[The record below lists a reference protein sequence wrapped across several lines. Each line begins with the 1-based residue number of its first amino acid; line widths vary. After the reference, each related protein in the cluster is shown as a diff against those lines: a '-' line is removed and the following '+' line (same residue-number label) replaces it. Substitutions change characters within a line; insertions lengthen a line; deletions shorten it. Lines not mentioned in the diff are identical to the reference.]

1 MQRCSVT
8 RHVHHPAVAL
18 TQNLKSLA
26 AQAAGAD
33 TVGIVTRDHLLT
45 GGAAVPPWLG
55 QIGQLHTERESNEE
69 NKEDKERGRQTERD
83 RNKERMSKCKLS
95 MQISSVL
102 KVRHNF
108 REHKK
113 LK

>member
-26 AQAAGAD
+26 AQTAGAD
-33 TVGIVTRDHLLT
+33 TVGIVTWDHLLT

-69 NKEDKERGRQTERD
+69 NKEDKERGRQTER
-83 RNKERMSKCKLS
+83 ERQK
-95 MQISSVL
+95 Q
-102 KVRHNF
+102 
-108 REHKK
+108 RENE
-113 LK
+113 

>member
-1 MQRCSVT
+1 MRRCSVT

-45 GGAAVPPWLG
+45 GGAAVPPRLG
-55 QIGQLHTERESNEE
+55 QVGQLHKERES
-69 NKEDKERGRQTERD
+69 K
-83 RNKERMSKCKLS
+83 
-95 MQISSVL
+95 
-102 KVRHNF
+102 
-108 REHKK
+108 
-113 LK
+113 